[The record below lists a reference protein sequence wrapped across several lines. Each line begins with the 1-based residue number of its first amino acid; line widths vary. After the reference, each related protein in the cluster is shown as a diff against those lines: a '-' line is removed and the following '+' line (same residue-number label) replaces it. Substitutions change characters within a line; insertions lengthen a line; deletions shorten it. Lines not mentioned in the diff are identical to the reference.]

1 MQRIAD
7 LPAGKSFADCVPNPA
22 HRTAKLLRPAE
33 RGRAAVWRIGS
44 ARADLG
50 ARLADT
56 VGQELA
62 EL

>member
-1 MQRIAD
+1 MQRVAD
-7 LPAGKSFADCVPNPA
+7 LPAGKSFADYAPNPA

-33 RGRAAVWRIGS
+33 QGRAAVRRIGP
-44 ARADLG
+44 AHADLG